1 MSEVD
6 AAEIARRGWDV
17 YEGEVNPDVE
27 PQHAG
32 RFVVVDVDTGRYTV
46 ADQELDAFQQAQE
59 QMPEG
64 TFYLVRVGQRAAHR
78 MGRQRSR

>member
-1 MSEVD
+1 MLTAD
-6 AAEIARRGWDV
+6 PAGFADL
-17 YEGEVNPDVE
+17 PDVE

-32 RFVVVDVDTGRYTV
+32 RFVVVDVDTGRYAV
-46 ADQELDAFQQAQE
+46 ADQELDAFQQARE
-59 QMPEG
+59 QMPDG